1 MGLTGGDRLRID
13 HGQVWVDGKPLAEN
27 YVPQMYRDTRSYAET
42 VIPEPLAAFM
52 EDVAATSPFV
62 DEDRALEHELRAMT
76 ERIATGDFLGPNAEG
91 RP

>member
-1 MGLTGGDRLRID
+1 MR
-13 HGQVWVDGKPLAEN
+13 AN
-27 YVPQMYRDTRSYAET
+27 AAT

-52 EDVAATSPFV
+52 DEVAATSPFV

-76 ERIATGDFLGPNAEG
+76 QRIALGDFAGDFFAQTAEG